1 MVILNFILL
10 FLQAKSYNI
19 ISLQPFEQYS
29 FSEGDNNI
37 VIFKFESYDN
47 SSNSPI
53 IFSRQDFNQES
64 MEVYFY
70 LEDSIIQFENQT
82 FINFDDDISEM
93 NVDIKQYQTIKK
105 KNLFLDSKKSL
116 KPTLKLKNK
125 LIRLNTINSKNCDSY
140 SITTNFSYNDKTVKK
155 VTFSTVE
162 IIRVEKYKK
171 YNAKN
176 NFSKISIQKNME
188 EVKNNNNEESA
199 CFIF

>member
-1 MVILNFILL
+1 MINNASKYERKLTK
-10 FLQAKSYNI
+10 KSGI
-19 ISLQPFEQYS
+19 T
-29 FSEGDNNI
+29 
-37 VIFKFESYDN
+37 
-47 SSNSPI
+47 
-53 IFSRQDFNQES
+53 RQKT
-64 MEVYFY
+64 
-70 LEDSIIQFENQT
+70 FENQT